1 MTITIKPAEATIHYA
16 AELHS
21 PFHHGA
27 GSSGN
32 TALLRRQEVVQPD
45 GTVARVPFL
54 SAASIRHALRD
65 RIAWHLADTIQ
76 IERRSLP
83 KGAVDLMWTG
93 GAVTTTGAETD
104 LDMIRRIEDLLP
116 PVSLFGYAARSDI
129 VEGKLRASDLI
140 LACRENAW
148 RIHSGLIPDHAL
160 GKRAA
165 AFTSDEFGTRHDIA
179 TSPAG
184 QFVDDI
190 TAAFGVT
197 STQMIFETQVLKA
210 GSWLSG
216 SLYLTAGAS
225 EAETRIRR
233 ILDCTVDQVV
243 VERRVLPVHLLDVA
257 EVALLVAVPRMQN
270 DERHVTRARLP
281 ETLGEMGER
290 IRVPARHY
298 QLPLPQSEWLPWQ
311 LLWQCEWHV
320 PIGFSDDGT

>member
-83 KGAVDLMWTG
+83 KGAVDLLWTG

-160 GKRAA
+160 DKRAA
-165 AFTSDEFGTRHDIA
+165 AYTSDEFGTRHDIA

-225 EAETRIRR
+225 EQE
-233 ILDCTVDQVV
+233 Q
-243 VERRVLPVHLLDVA
+243 RVLGA
-257 EVALLVAVPRMQN
+257 ALELWAPGGMAVLGAKSAVGLG
-270 DERHVTRARLP
+270 HARLHN
-281 ETLGEMGER
+281 LGDH
-290 IRVPARHY
+290 A
-298 QLPLPQSEWLPWQ
+298 
-311 LLWQCEWHV
+311 
-320 PIGFSDDGT
+320 DDLDWWTGHLTDNRDEILALIVEVSR